1 MDITGIITGQNTR
14 EQAET
19 RRKEIQDEKTGDT
32 DSSDRGHR
40 GRRNWV
46 TPDTDEVSE
55 YVPNA
60 VDLYLPSNPT
70 TGYSWTYEIE
80 DPSIVSLRDEYFS
93 QSMGSDLVG
102 AGGTHWFHISGEQ
115 PGITSVTFR
124 YLRSWETDVPPA
136 EQTTYRLSVNDQLDV
151 MIWGVEVA

>member
-1 MDITGIITGQNTR
+1 M
-14 EQAET
+14 ET
-19 RRKEIQDEKTGDT
+19 ATKV
-32 DSSDRGHR
+32 SD
-40 GRRNWV
+40 
-46 TPDTDEVSE
+46 
-55 YVPNA
+55 YVPNV

-93 QSMGSDLVG
+93 QSMESDLVG
-102 AGGTHWFHISGEQ
+102 AGGTHWFHISGVK

-124 YLRSWETDVPPA
+124 YLRPWETDVPPA

-151 MIWGVEVA
+151 LIWGVEVS

>member
-1 MDITGIITGQNTR
+1 MKKLVTLTALIVAIAAVAIGAASFR
-14 EQAET
+14 EPWTA
-19 RRKEIQDEKTGDT
+19 
-32 DSSDRGHR
+32 
-40 GRRNWV
+40 
-46 TPDTDEVSE
+46 PDTDIVSG

-60 VDLYLPSNPT
+60 VDLYMPSNPT

-93 QSMGSDLVG
+93 QSMGSNLAG

-124 YLRSWETDVPPA
+124 YLRAWETDIPPA

-151 MIWGVEVA
+151 MIWGVEVG

>member
-1 MDITGIITGQNTR
+1 MKKLVTLTALIVAIAAVAIGAASFR
-14 EQAET
+14 EPWTA
-19 RRKEIQDEKTGDT
+19 
-32 DSSDRGHR
+32 
-40 GRRNWV
+40 
-46 TPDTDEVSE
+46 PDTDIVSG

-60 VDLYLPSNPT
+60 VDLYMPSNPT

-93 QSMGSDLVG
+93 QSMGSNLAG
-102 AGGTHWFHISGEQ
+102 AGGTHWFHISGDQ
-115 PGITSVTFR
+115 PGNTSVTFR
-124 YLRSWETDVPPA
+124 YLRPWETDVPPA

>member
-1 MDITGIITGQNTR
+1 MKKLVTLTALIVAITAVAIGAAPLQGQRTAPN
-14 EQAET
+14 
-19 RRKEIQDEKTGDT
+19 
-32 DSSDRGHR
+32 
-40 GRRNWV
+40 
-46 TPDTDEVSE
+46 TDEVSD
-55 YVPNA
+55 YVPNV

-80 DPSIVSLRDEYFS
+80 DPTIVSLRDEYFS
-93 QSMGSDLVG
+93 QSMGSNLAG
-102 AGGTHWFHISGEQ
+102 AGGTHWFHISGER

-151 MIWGVEVA
+151 LIWGVEVS

>member
-1 MDITGIITGQNTR
+1 MKKLVTLTALIVAIAAVAIG
-14 EQAET
+14 AA
-19 RRKEIQDEKTGDT
+19 
-32 DSSDRGHR
+32 SFRGP
-40 GRRNWV
+40 WV
-46 TPDTDEVSE
+46 MPDTDEVSE
-55 YVPNA
+55 YVPNV

-102 AGGTHWFHISGEQ
+102 AGGTHCFHISGEQ

-124 YLRSWETDVPPA
+124 YLRPWETDVPPA

-151 MIWGVEVA
+151 MIWGVEVG

>member
-1 MDITGIITGQNTR
+1 MKKLVTLTALIVAIAAVAIGAASFR
-14 EQAET
+14 EPWTA
-19 RRKEIQDEKTGDT
+19 
-32 DSSDRGHR
+32 
-40 GRRNWV
+40 
-46 TPDTDEVSE
+46 PDTDIVSG

-60 VDLYLPSNPT
+60 VDLYMPSNPT

-93 QSMGSDLVG
+93 QSMESDLVG
-102 AGGTHWFHISGEQ
+102 AGGTHWFHISGEK

-124 YLRSWETDVPPA
+124 YLRAWETDIPPA

-151 MIWGVEVA
+151 MIWGVEVG

>member
-1 MDITGIITGQNTR
+1 MKKLVTLTALIVAIAAVAIGAASFR
-14 EQAET
+14 EPWTA
-19 RRKEIQDEKTGDT
+19 
-32 DSSDRGHR
+32 
-40 GRRNWV
+40 
-46 TPDTDEVSE
+46 PDTDIVSG

-60 VDLYLPSNPT
+60 VDLYMPSNPT

-93 QSMGSDLVG
+93 QSMGSNLAG

-115 PGITSVTFR
+115 QGITSVTFR
-124 YLRSWETDVPPA
+124 YLRPWETDVPPA

-151 MIWGVEVA
+151 LIWGVEVS

>member
-1 MDITGIITGQNTR
+1 MKKLVTLTALIVAIAAVAIGAASFR
-14 EQAET
+14 EPWTA
-19 RRKEIQDEKTGDT
+19 
-32 DSSDRGHR
+32 
-40 GRRNWV
+40 
-46 TPDTDEVSE
+46 PDTDIVSG

-124 YLRSWETDVPPA
+124 YLRPWETDVPPA
-136 EQTTYRLSVNDQLDV
+136 EQTTYRLSVTDQLDV
-151 MIWGVEVA
+151 MIWGVEVG

>member
-1 MDITGIITGQNTR
+1 MKKLVTLTALIVAIAAVAIG
-14 EQAET
+14 AA
-19 RRKEIQDEKTGDT
+19 
-32 DSSDRGHR
+32 SFRGP
-40 GRRNWV
+40 WV
-46 TPDTDEVSE
+46 MPDTDEVSE
-55 YVPNA
+55 YVPNV

-102 AGGTHWFHISGEQ
+102 AGGTHCFHISGEQ

-124 YLRSWETDVPPA
+124 YLRPWETDVPPA

-151 MIWGVEVA
+151 MIWGVEVS

>member
-1 MDITGIITGQNTR
+1 MKKLVTLTALIVAIAAVAIG
-14 EQAET
+14 AA
-19 RRKEIQDEKTGDT
+19 
-32 DSSDRGHR
+32 SFRGP
-40 GRRNWV
+40 WV
-46 TPDTDEVSE
+46 TPDTDQVSE
-55 YVPNA
+55 YVPNV

-93 QSMGSDLVG
+93 QSMGSNLVG

>member
-1 MDITGIITGQNTR
+1 MKKLVTLTALIVAIAAVAIGAASFR
-14 EQAET
+14 EPWTA
-19 RRKEIQDEKTGDT
+19 
-32 DSSDRGHR
+32 
-40 GRRNWV
+40 
-46 TPDTDEVSE
+46 PDTDIVSD

-80 DPSIVSLRDEYFS
+80 DPSIVSLCDEYFS

-124 YLRSWETDVPPA
+124 YLRPWETDVPPA

-151 MIWGVEVA
+151 MIWGVEVG